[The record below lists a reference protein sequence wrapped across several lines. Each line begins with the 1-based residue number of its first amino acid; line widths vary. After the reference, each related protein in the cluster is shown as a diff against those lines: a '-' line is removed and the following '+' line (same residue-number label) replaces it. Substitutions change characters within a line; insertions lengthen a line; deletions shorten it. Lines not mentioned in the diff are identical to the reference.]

1 VLAAGAQGGYH
12 ALFTWLPTYLKVER
26 KLSVI
31 GTGGYIAVVIAG
43 SYVGLLCGAYLA
55 DRIGRRAN
63 FILYA
68 VCSLVTVFIYT
79 QLPVTDGLMLL
90 LGFPLGF
97 FANGIFAGMGALL
110 TESYPTRIRCSG
122 QAFSYNFGR
131 GIAAFNP
138 AFVGVLSSTLPL
150 GESIGVLAVSA
161 YGLVILAALVLP
173 ETKGRD
179 LTAES
184 WRPDLG

>member
-1 VLAAGAQGGYH
+1 M
-12 ALFTWLPTYLKVER
+12 
-26 KLSVI
+26 
-31 GTGGYIAVVIAG
+31 
-43 SYVGLLCGAYLA
+43 GLLCGAYLA
-55 DRIGRRAN
+55 DRIGRLAN

-68 VCSLVTVFIYT
+68 ACSLVTVFIYT
-79 QLPVTDGLMLL
+79 QLPITDGLMLL

-161 YGLVILAALVLP
+161 YGLVILAALMLP